1 MKLVSNTDAKISV
14 EMTHDQAL
22 MIVALVRETCFGTV
36 MHGFE
41 ARVGYPPD
49 RVGEIA
55 KQLYEILEAIDVTE

>member
-1 MKLVSNTDAKISV
+1 MNLVHKTEAKVSI
-14 EMTHDQAL
+14 EMTHEQAL

-41 ARVGYPPD
+41 ARVGYAPD